1 MWEFLINKEKEII
14 KTEQT
19 VIIEL
24 ERTITKI
31 IHWGAH
37 SRFELA
43 EESGLEDRSIERL
56 CSLRNRKKKNK
67 EKQMK
72 MQRLW
77 DTIKCTNTEITGVP
91 EEEKKYKEAERTLRK

>member
-1 MWEFLINKEKEII
+1 MKS
-14 KTEQT
+14 
-19 VIIEL
+19 
-24 ERTITKI
+24 TITKI
-31 IHWGAH
+31 IHCEGL

-56 CSLRNRKKKNK
+56 CNLRNRKKKNK

-91 EEEKKYKEAERTLRK
+91 GEEKKYKEAERTLKK